1 MKNNNKKG
9 FIFDL
14 DGVIVDTAK
23 YHYLAWKNLAMSLG
37 FDFTEEQNE
46 QLKGVSRVKSLEIL
60 LKIGNVKLDD
70 VKKNSLL
77 QEKNIEYLEYVS
89 RMNSNEILPGVLKVL
104 NFLDDNY
111 VKYAL
116 GSASKNA
123 TLILEKVGLLDRFSA
138 LVDGND
144 VSNAKPDPEVFLI
157 GAKKLNV
164 SPENCIVVEDAIAG
178 VQAANAAKMLSIGI
192 GDSSVLFEA
201 NFVFNDMTE
210 ITPEFLNKI
219 IK

>member
-104 NFLDDNY
+104 NFLDDNH

-164 SPENCIVVEDAIAG
+164 DPENCIVLEDAIAG
-178 VQAANAAKMLSIGI
+178 IQAANTAKMRSIGI

>member
-1 MKNNNKKG
+1 MKNNKKG

-116 GSASKNA
+116 RSASKNA